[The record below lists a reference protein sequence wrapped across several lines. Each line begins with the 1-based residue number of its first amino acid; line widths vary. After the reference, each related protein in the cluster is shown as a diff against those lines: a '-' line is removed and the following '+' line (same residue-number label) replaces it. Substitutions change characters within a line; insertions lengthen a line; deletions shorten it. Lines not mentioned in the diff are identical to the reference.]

1 MPVVLR
7 RSGVLA
13 AILLLVLATPF
24 RSCVLGGDALAVVY
38 TLPYRVA
45 TAQANESLE
54 VVTLRLL
61 NKERIAARVAPLKEQ
76 PTLRAVAR
84 NHGVEMFTFGYLSHL
99 SRDGRLPWQRVADAG
114 FRAQYTGE
122 NLAYASDV
130 QTAHGLLMRSPAHR
144 RNILL
149 PGYHRIGIG
158 VVDGGTYGVIVVE
171 EFSD

>member
-1 MPVVLR
+1 MPAVLR
-7 RSGVLA
+7 RSVALA

-24 RSCVLGGDALAVVY
+24 RSRVLGGDALAVVH

-54 VVTLRLL
+54 GVILRLL
-61 NKERIAARVAPLKEQ
+61 NQERITARVAPLKDQ

-84 NHGVEMFTFGYLSHL
+84 RHAVEMFTFGYLSHR
-99 SRDGRLPWQRVADAG
+99 SRDGRPPWQRVADAG

-130 QTAHGLLMRSPAHR
+130 QTAHRLLMRSAAHR

-158 VVDGGTYGVIVVE
+158 VVDGGIYGVIVVE
-171 EFSD
+171 EFAD